1 MLRGRKQQ
9 QGSMLLVVV
18 TTIMVIALAVLVNM
32 VGDLTAG
39 IGRRFS
45 ATDETLSRVQVALV
59 SFVSTHQR
67 LPCPADPTGANGPG
81 WPDGVQPLALPAS
94 ATSTCVYPGG
104 VVPWNALGLTKDQV
118 TDVWGRL
125 ISYRVYDGQFGLTQ
139 DKGASAVNCDTDN
152 GSTPNVAPVATTG
165 LCNNTGGL
173 HDTLRSEFI
182 THATFGSKGL
192 NVHDFGP
199 TPNSA
204 NVPNVAYVLISHGPS
219 GHGGYTA
226 SGVRVPMPATD
237 ARDYANTQAAPAFFI
252 KQAASAA
259 ETTSG
264 TTGHFDDSIA
274 YLKISDL
281 LSLTKLDARDWPE
294 VQMPSFDSVTT
305 ANLTSASTDPAAP
318 HFMSSGQ
325 GDQAFVAVLGGTA
338 IAGGIGSGSYSAC
351 LWWPRKLTLV
361 SADTT
366 RRALTTYIEFA
377 SVDTLNDA
385 FPGFTLGYL
394 AGTSSV
400 STAATGAN
408 GGSSIVV
415 DSASG
420 ISVGMSVVGVGI
432 ATGATVTSIA
442 GTTIGISPA
451 NTAIVSGTATF
462 GAPTNITC
470 GTSKSLTVTATGDA
484 EQDELVVSNTA
495 GISVGMNVFGDG
507 IPFNTT
513 VRNIL
518 VPGVGGTIRIS
529 EDTTADIAGSIDLSI
544 SRLVRRDIGW
554 AGGTLAGYANRF
566 AIEFDA
572 ISDIG
577 TPGPPAVASAIDP
590 FDPGPPFLSL
600 PHLAVDFGGVTHG
613 TDASSCATT
622 SPGSGCDSELLPF
635 PGVTKS
641 ATGSTGQSV
650 VTITDVS
657 GMYGIVHGMTAT
669 GSGIPSSTTVTAIS
683 GNLVTLSRALTG
695 TVASVTFQSRSTN
708 NFMQNGLSIFHGMRT
723 EIYPRDCAA
732 PAATGASGASTVTV
746 TDASQIQ
753 PSMTVYGRGIGVGA
767 VVPNS
772 PFTLNL
778 STANSAIVSGPITIT
793 GGGSTLTF
801 NATGSVGLAK
811 ITVSNVAGLVAGM
824 AVSGGGI
831 GTGATL
837 SSIEVPLSAAN
848 SDAVASNIVFAGA
861 TAIST
866 SGTGAFGSTS
876 ITVSNAAGI
885 AAGMTAIGTG
895 IATGAKV
902 VSVTV
907 GATSSVVE
915 LSVAN
920 TSAVFGSL
928 KFLPEKALLKGW
940 TLSNAGCN
948 LDPSLCTAMKN
959 VNAKLSYPGSSGVTT
974 SATGSAG
981 SVNIVVPSAT
991 GITLGMAVSGT
1002 GIANGAYVTGI
1013 SISSIIT
1020 ISLSQPNTA
1029 AVSSIVA
1036 FDNRQILHTV
1046 SCIPAASV
1054 ANAYDSLYFGIT
1066 TANRTSGA
1074 AENTNGT
1081 GLAGSNQVTVSDPS
1095 GITLGMAVRGTGIA
1109 NGATVTNIVG
1119 ATLTLSAANTGV
1131 VSGSLSFAGTA
1142 NTVFRA
1148 LNVSTT
1154 ALP

>member
-18 TTIMVIALAVLVNM
+18 TTIMVIALAVLVSM

-59 SFVSTHQR
+59 SFVSTYQR
-67 LPCPADPTGANGPG
+67 LPCPADPTGVNGPG

-94 ATSTCVYPGG
+94 STSTCAYPGG
-104 VVPWNALGLTKDQV
+104 VVPWNALGLTKEQV

-139 DKGASAVNCDTDN
+139 DKGASAVNCDTEN

-165 LCNNTGGL
+165 LCNNASGL

-182 THATFGSKGL
+182 THATFGTKGL

-199 TPNSA
+199 TPTLA

-226 SGVRVPMPATD
+226 SGVRVPMPVTD
-237 ARDYANTQAAPAFFI
+237 ARDYANTQIAPAFFVR
-252 KQAASAA
+252 QAASAA
-259 ETTSG
+259 GIGSG
-264 TTGHFDDSIA
+264 TAGHFDDSIS
-274 YLKISDL
+274 YLKITDL

-294 VQMPSFDSVTT
+294 EKMPSFDSVTT
-305 ANLTSASTDPAAP
+305 ANLTSASTDPSSP
-318 HFMSSGQ
+318 HFMSTGQ
-325 GDQAFVAVLGGTA
+325 GDQAFVAVVGGTA

-361 SADTT
+361 SDTS

-377 SVDTLNDA
+377 SVDNQNDA

-400 STAATGAN
+400 STGATGAN

-415 DSASG
+415 ASASG
-420 ISVGMSVVGVGI
+420 ISVGMSVIGVGI

-442 GTTIGISPA
+442 GTTIGVSPA

-470 GTSKSLTVTATGDA
+470 GTSKSVTVTATGDA
-484 EQDELVVSNTA
+484 EQDELVVSNTDD
-495 GISVGMNVFGDG
+495 IDVGMNVFGDG
-507 IPFNTT
+507 IPFGAR
-513 VRNIL
+513 VESIL
-518 VPGVGGTIRIS
+518 AAGVGGTIRLT
-529 EDTTADIAGSIDLSI
+529 EDTTADIAGSIDLSV
-544 SRLVRRDIGW
+544 SRQIRRDIGW

-572 ISDIG
+572 ATDLV
-577 TPGPPAVASAIDP
+577 TFGPPAVASA
-590 FDPGPPFLSL
+590 FDPDTPNRR

-613 TDASSCATT
+613 ADASSCTTT
-622 SPGSGCDSELLPF
+622 SPGSGCDSEMLDF
-635 PGVTKS
+635 PARTKS

-650 VTITDVS
+650 ITITDVS
-657 GMYGIVHGMTAT
+657 GMYGIVHGMTVS
-669 GSGIPSSTTVTAIS
+669 GSSAIPSNTTVTALS
-683 GNLVTLSRALTG
+683 GNLVTLSQALTG
-695 TVASVTFQSRSTN
+695 TVTSVTFNSRSSSS
-708 NFMQNGLSIFHGMRT
+708 FMQNGLSVFHGMRT

-732 PAATGASGASTVTV
+732 AAATGASGASTVTV

-753 PSMTVYGRGIGVGA
+753 PSMAVYGSGIGVGA
-767 VVPNS
+767 VVPTS

-778 STANSAIVSGPITIT
+778 STGNTANLTGPITFT
-793 GGGSTLTF
+793 GSGSTIVI
-801 NATGSVGLAK
+801 NATGAIGQPRL
-811 ITVSNVAGLVAGM
+811 TVSNVAGLVAGM
-824 AVSGGGI
+824 SVSGSGI
-831 GTGATL
+831 GAGATL
-837 SSIEVPLSAAN
+837 SSVEVPLSATN
-848 SDAVASNIVFAGA
+848 SGTVASNIVFAGA
-861 TAIST
+861 TAIQT
-866 SGTGAFGSTS
+866 SGTGLAGTTSVTVGS
-876 ITVSNAAGI
+876 AAGI

-902 VSVTV
+902 VSVSV
-907 GATSSVVE
+907 GGASSVVV
-915 LSVAN
+915 LSIAH
-920 TSAVFGSL
+920 TSAVSGSL
-928 KFLPEKALLKGW
+928 KFFPEKAFLKGW

-959 VNAKLSYPGSSGVTT
+959 VNAKLSYPGSSGVTMN
-974 SATGSAG
+974 ATGSAG
-981 SVNIVVPSAT
+981 SMDIVVQSAT
-991 GITLGMAVSGT
+991 GIALGMAVSGT

-1013 SISSIIT
+1013 TITSTIPSVIT

-1029 AVSSIVA
+1029 AVSSVA
-1036 FDNRQILHTV
+1036 TFDNRQILHTV

-1054 ANAYDSLYFGIT
+1054 ANAYDSLYFGLT
-1066 TANRTSGA
+1066 TANRTSNA
-1074 AENTNGT
+1074 AETTNGT

-1095 GITLGMAVRGTGIA
+1095 GIVLGMAVRGIGIA
-1109 NGATVTNIVG
+1109 NGATVTNIAG

-1131 VSGSLSFAGTA
+1131 VSGSLSFAGAA
-1142 NTVFRA
+1142 NMVFRA

-1154 ALP
+1154 VLP